1 VKKPKIEAETGDI
14 MVMWARVRYRV
25 AQFFTTFWTS
35 FRPVDVAYAA
45 HHLDPELL
53 RLFRRMSRAEQHHGI
68 AICRALEAQGHTDAD
83 LLIAALLH
91 DVGKI
96 QAPPR
101 LWDRVIAVLG
111 EHFAPQRATRW
122 SVGEPR
128 GLKRGFVVRR
138 MHARWGAALA
148 EQAGASSRSVTL
160 IHHHHDPA
168 EDDVELAALQ
178 ATDSH

>member
-1 VKKPKIEAETGDI
+1 
-14 MVMWARVRYRV
+14 MVTWARVRYRV
-25 AQFFTTFWTS
+25 VQFFTTFWTS

-45 HHLDPELL
+45 RYLDPALL

-68 AICRALEAQGHTDAD
+68 AICRALQAQGYTDAD
-83 LLIAALLH
+83 VLVAALLH

-111 EHFAPQRATRW
+111 EYFAPQQAARW
-122 SVGEPR
+122 SVGQPR

-138 MHARWGAALA
+138 MHAEWGAGLA
-148 EQAGASSRSVTL
+148 AQAGASPRSVNL
-160 IHHHHDPA
+160 IRRHHGPA
-168 EDDVELAALQ
+168 ENDAELAALQ
-178 ATDSH
+178 ATDNY

>member
-1 VKKPKIEAETGDI
+1 
-14 MVMWARVRYRV
+14 MVTWARVRYRV
-25 AQFFTTFWTS
+25 TQFFTTFWTS

-45 HHLDPELL
+45 CHLDSAQL

-68 AICRALEAQGHTDAD
+68 TICRALQAQGYTDTD
-83 LLIAALLH
+83 LLVAALLH

-111 EHFAPQRATRW
+111 EHFAPQRTARW
-122 SVGEPR
+122 SVGEPC

-138 MHARWGAALA
+138 MHAEWGAALA
-148 EQAGASSRSVTL
+148 EQAGASPRSVAL
-160 IHHHHDPA
+160 IRHHHDPA
-168 EDDVELAALQ
+168 GDDVELAALQ
-178 ATDSH
+178 ATDSY

>member
-1 VKKPKIEAETGDI
+1 MPDESEIGRLMLT
-14 MVMWARVRYRV
+14 WARVRYRV

-45 HHLDPELL
+45 RYLDPALL
-53 RLFRRMSRAEQHHGI
+53 GLFRRMPRAEQHHGI
-68 AICRALEAQGHTDAD
+68 AICRALEAQGHLDPD
-83 LLIAALLH
+83 VLVAALLH

-111 EHFAPQRATRW
+111 EHFTPRWAARW

-128 GLKRGFVVRR
+128 GLRRGFVVRR
-138 MHARWGAALA
+138 MHPAWGAALA
-148 EQAGASSRSVTL
+148 EQAGAPPRAVAL
-160 IHHHHDPA
+160 IRRHHEPPG
-168 EDDVELAALQ
+168 DDLELAALQ
-178 ATDSH
+178 ETDNY